1 MHGHVL
7 INDLQNDDMPKINA
21 KADTANKATDRQ
33 GEELAIMCATMKGSD
48 DRDAPDNAIENKC
61 SVERLVGDLGIE
73 HSACHSRYGEQGY
86 DNG

>member
-21 KADTANKATDRQ
+21 KANTANKATDRQ

-48 DRDAPDNAIENKC
+48 DRDAPDNGRRRNRQWWAAAI
-61 SVERLVGDLGIE
+61 R
-73 HSACHSRYGEQGY
+73 
-86 DNG
+86 